1 MTSLFEAGKPYL
13 ICDIDGCIIDDSHRL
28 HLIDSANH
36 DFEAY
41 HDAMIHDTEA
51 LTIGRLFI
59 EEAVSRRIP
68 IAFFTLRPVTHRAMT
83 NAALSRIFQLRV
95 NQDYVLYMRNPGEE
109 KVPAVKIKSEMLSD
123 FISLNGL
130 QTTDCITAIDDHYGV
145 VEMYQRSGLP
155 AFVVNKG
162 QLIDGSCD
170 AFRAL
175 SSDGTCLAYPYLSS
189 KNVDIIFSN
198 YENKNKNET
207 HYEFMR
213 VVIQS
218 ITEIF
223 PQEPSHPLS
232 KKISVPD
239 NIGAAH
245 EKSIAAEV
253 EATQDGI
260 RDVKTKETP
269 DAPEIGRK
277 FDNEKLRFSLLPIES
292 IEEVL
297 KVLEFGANKYDVDNW
312 KFVDNAQERYYDA
325 ALRHQILG
333 SASGEDE
340 DPETGYKHTAHAICC
355 LLFKLWFE
363 LKEDKLNQEKEV
375 INGNSNG

>member
-28 HLIDSANH
+28 HLIDAANH

-59 EEAVSRRIP
+59 EEAVRRGIP
-68 IAFFTLRPVTHRAMT
+68 IAFFTVRPLTHADLT
-83 NAALSRIFQLRV
+83 IAALSRIFQLRV

-109 KVPAVKIKSEMLSD
+109 NVPAVKIKQEMLSD

-130 QTTDCITAIDDHYGV
+130 QTTDCIAAIDDHYGV

-155 AFVVNKG
+155 AFVVNKS
-162 QLIDGSCD
+162 QFIDASNNVFELLNEHGSCVTK
-170 AFRAL
+170 ACRNL
-175 SSDGTCLAYPYLSS
+175 
-189 KNVDIIFSN
+189 KEVDVVVSIDRNFDEPN
-198 YENKNKNET
+198 YEFVDNIISN
-207 HYEFMR
+207 
-213 VVIQS
+213 IQTVYGRDS
-218 ITEIF
+218 GR
-223 PQEPSHPLS
+223 PLS
-232 KKISVPD
+232 INVSVPD
-239 NIGAAH
+239 NIGASH
-245 EKSIAAEV
+245 EKSIAAEF
-253 EATQDGI
+253 EATQEGI
-260 RDVKTKETP
+260 RGDVKTKVKH
-269 DAPEIGRK
+269 DAKEIGRK
-277 FDNEKLRFSLLPIES
+277 FDKEKLRFSLLPIES

-297 KVLEFGANKYDVDNW
+297 KVLEFGAKKYDVDNW

-333 SASGEDE
+333 SASGEAD

-375 INGNSNG
+375 IDGNSNG